1 MAVRKKFT
9 DSWLKSLP
17 PPNEGRDE
25 YRDTDMPGLLL
36 RVTSKGVKTF
46 SYAYRFGAKTP
57 KMTLGQYPALSIKE
71 ARIKLLDVKA
81 NGNDIEARQI
91 RETENRT

>member
-1 MAVRKKFT
+1 
-9 DSWLKSLP
+9 
-17 PPNEGRDE
+17 
-25 YRDTDMPGLLL
+25 MPGLLL
-36 RVTSKGVKTF
+36 RVTSKGVETF

-57 KMTLGQYPALSIKE
+57 KMTLGQYPALSLKE